1 MVVVVSLIL
10 PLHNSAIKVVN
21 AQIQKES
28 SIIVYD
34 DSNSEKYSLLGDHD
48 VSLKPKVDV
57 SIEGT
62 SLDDKIN
69 GGDGDDKIDGKDGND
84 QILGKNGR
92 DELKGGEGDDTIDGG
107 SGNDLING
115 EEGNDNLNGGAG
127 NDRISGD
134 IGNDKIKGEKG
145 DDKLFGGDGNN
156 ILDGGIGNDILVGGE
171 GINIM
176 IGGPGAD
183 IFICDEKDLLT
194 DYDVTEGDQIIG
206 TCSMKFPV
214 QKEKVLEEIPEN
226 NNNDNIFPL
235 ATTTIT
241 TTQPEKFN
249 SSQNFT
255 NANTSQ
261 INSEDI
267 SSVSDKDLQKITLFP
282 LPSVNFNEFQSSL
295 PDTDSHTSSSI
306 PGSAIH

>member
-10 PLHNSAIKVVN
+10 PLQNSAIKVVN

-84 QILGKNGR
+84 QILGKNGK
-92 DELKGGEGDDTIDGG
+92 DEIDGG
-107 SGNDLING
+107 NGNDLING
-115 EEGNDNLNGGAG
+115 EEGNDKLKGGAG

-134 IGNDKIKGEKG
+134 IGNDNIEGEKG

-156 ILDGGIGNDILVGGE
+156 ILDGGIGNDVLVGGK

-183 IFICDEKDLLT
+183 IFICDEIDLLS
-194 DYDVTEGDQIIG
+194 DYDITEGDQIIG
-206 TCSMKFPV
+206 NCSMKFPV
-214 QKEKVLEEIPEN
+214 QKEKVLEGIPEN

-235 ATTTIT
+235 ATTT

-267 SSVSDKDLQKITLFP
+267 PSVSDKDLQKITLFP